1 MSHLKVRGVP
11 WMTYPASN
19 LDYQTDGAF
28 PGWFAGQEVL
38 LNKSY
43 TSKNNPTMDGI
54 KWWGTVDSNAGDMK
68 PRDVFG
74 TAGSTTGLQNGKRY
88 NTCFFLGSYV
98 DNSSFQN
105 NEYTYPTAAT
115 GSMMRNVIGFGCQ
128 TDCKGSHSDKG
139 GDAQAYLEKVG
150 LFYAHPTTRKRYT
163 FLASYKLAGN
173 LSLNQH
179 HPDLGQYHY
188 AYRIPGDKL
197 PLVNSNKLIFMG
209 MALQFVHDYKA
220 AAHTSRCTIKN
231 MRILVGDGT
240 GLVQPNNTNRI
251 MLIDANRRQLHELDS
266 QAGTPNAEYAY

>member
-1 MSHLKVRGVP
+1 MAHLKVRGVP

-19 LDYQTDGAF
+19 SDYTTDGAF

-38 LNKSY
+38 LNKSFC
-43 TSKNNPTMDGI
+43 SKNEPTMDGI
-54 KWWGTVDSNAGDMK
+54 TWWGKIDSTDGDFK

-74 TAGSTTGLQNGKRY
+74 TSGSTTALQNGKRY
-88 NTCFFLGSYV
+88 NTCYFLGSYV
-98 DNSSFQN
+98 DNASFQN
-105 NEYTYPTAAT
+105 NEYTYPTGAT
-115 GSMMRNVIGFGCQ
+115 SSMMRNVIGFACQ
-128 TDCKGSHSDKG
+128 NDCGGSFSDSG

-163 FLASYKLAGN
+163 FLANHKVGGN
-173 LSLNQH
+173 HSLNSKYSNQS
-179 HPDLGQYHY
+179 QYHY
-188 AYRIPGDKL
+188 AYRIASDKL

-209 MALQFVHDYKA
+209 MALQFVHSA
-220 AAHTSRCTIKN
+220 RPSSHTSRCTIKN

-266 QAGTPNAEYAY
+266 QAGTPDAEYAY